1 MAQAWNIDRL
11 HTPLLEVLA
20 PALVRAPWPRGP
32 DAEWPGL
39 ADYQALLDALP
50 QAPATATGARLRV
63 VPQADSRGDWQAGYE
78 PRIYLSGELQ
88 TRTENW
94 HDLLNL
100 LAWASFPRAKAAL
113 NRRHYALQR
122 TRAAAHV
129 SQASGARQP
138 RSPAQDALTQFD
150 ESGVIVACAEPELAE
165 LLRTFQWKALFWERR
180 AAVKTG
186 MACYLFGHGL
196 MEKALAP
203 YRGMTGKGLLVPV
216 AASFFALPL
225 AERVA
230 HLDRAV
236 ADALEAGRLSR
247 PADLA
252 PVPVLGFP
260 GFTPDN
266 EAASYYDDRDYFRP
280 GRRPGRRI
288 AAE

>member
-1 MAQAWNIDRL
+1 MAQAWNIDGL
-11 HTPLLEVLA
+11 HTPLLKVLL
-20 PALVRAPWPRGP
+20 PALARAPWRRGP
-32 DAEWPGL
+32 DAGWPSL
-39 ADYQALLDALP
+39 ADCQALLDALP
-50 QAPATATGARLRV
+50 RAPVTAAGARLRV
-63 VPQADSRGDWQAGYE
+63 VPQAAPARDWRAGYE

-88 TRTENW
+88 TRSENW

-100 LAWASFPRAKAAL
+100 LAWASFPRTKAAL
-113 NRRHYALQR
+113 NRRHYALQQS
-122 TRAAAHV
+122 RAAAAHA
-129 SQASGARQP
+129 ASPSRPP

-150 ESGVIVACAEPELAE
+150 ESGVIVACSEPELAG

-180 AAVKTG
+180 AAVKAG

-203 YRGMTGKGLLVPV
+203 YRGMTGKGLLLAVPG
-216 AASFFALPL
+216 SFFSLPL
-225 AERVA
+225 AERLA

-236 ADALEAGRLSR
+236 AEEVLHADRLSH

-266 EAASYYDDRDYFRP
+266 EAESYYDDRDYFRP
-280 GRRPGRRI
+280 GRRATG
-288 AAE
+288 